1 MGISQTRRK
10 KKKNMNETLFISEGS
25 ENDFVYCLGTNL
37 IAGERAAGM
46 QARSGLFLAHVAASS
61 STTRSGVPGSPAEKG
76 QNLWAAGCKKNRR
89 R

>member
-1 MGISQTRRK
+1 MGISQTRR

-25 ENDFVYCLGTNL
+25 ENDFVYRLGTNL

-61 STTRSGVPGSPAEKG
+61 STTRSGVSGSPAEKG

>member
-1 MGISQTRRK
+1 MGISQTRR

-25 ENDFVYCLGTNL
+25 ENDFVYRLGTNL

-46 QARSGLFLAHVAASS
+46 QARSGLFLARVA
-61 STTRSGVPGSPAEKG
+61 TTRSGVPGSPAEKH